1 MTLID
6 VSPKQC
12 QDAIINTT
20 SEYGVF
26 ILRRSAPD
34 IPSLLIPALL
44 EIRAVFS
51 ITVDCTTLKPDV
63 IHSFSSQLSN
73 NHTLTQ
79 LRIMNDSID
88 DKGVTALVQSLKY
101 NTKLQDLQLDCNRG
115 VTSASVQSLL
125 ELIQTNN
132 TIIKLML
139 IRNKIDTN
147 GMLVLIESLKTNQTP
162 KKMYLQPEYVRAA
175 HSLPYY
181 ETIKTRLHSYVV

>member
-20 SEYGVF
+20 SEHGHF
-26 ILRRSAPD
+26 ILKRSSPD

-44 EIRAVFS
+44 EIRSVHS

-73 NHTLTQ
+73 NHTLTE
-79 LRIMNDSID
+79 LSIINGSID
-88 DKGVTALVQSLKY
+88 DEGVTALVQSLKC
-101 NTKLQDLQLDCNRG
+101 NTTLKHLELNDNRG

-125 ELIQTNN
+125 ELIHTNK
-132 TIIKLML
+132 TITSFEIKH
-139 IRNKIDTN
+139 NKIDTN
-147 GMLVLIESLKTNQTP
+147 GILLLVESLQTNKTLEH
-162 KKMYLQPEYVRAA
+162 MYLNLEFKQAVS
-175 HSLPYY
+175 SLPYY
-181 ETIKTRLHSYVV
+181 KTIKTRLYIY